1 MPHARTGTHG
11 FSLVELLTAMVV
23 LALLVVLAAP
33 ALRDLMARQQ
43 VRGAGN
49 DLVADLQVARTQAA
63 GSGGL
68 VGVVALAGGWQEGW
82 EVWPDAD
89 PDSAGFTVPADRG
102 RLLRAHGALPRNV
115 RMAAIRGDSLDRVV
129 FAADG
134 GAYDPQLL
142 ARATADTVFSVCKPA
157 GGRAQAVRVTLRAS
171 GRVESHRDDG
181 VVGAEC
187 P

>member
-1 MPHARTGTHG
+1 MLHVRTGAQG
-11 FSLVELLTAMVV
+11 FSLVELLTAMAV
-23 LALLVVLAAP
+23 LALLVALAAP

-49 DLVADLQVARTQAA
+49 DLVADLQAARTQAA

-68 VGVVALAGGWQEGW
+68 VGVVARAGGWREGW
-82 EVWPDAD
+82 EVWPDVD
-89 PDSAGFTVPADRG
+89 PDSAGFTVPADRS
-102 RLLRAHGALPRNV
+102 RLLRAHGALPRDV
-115 RMAAIRGDSLDRVV
+115 RMAATRGSSLDRVV

-134 GAYDPQLL
+134 GTYDPLL
-142 ARATADTVFSVCKPA
+142 LVRATADTVFSVCKPV
-157 GGRAQAVRVTLRAS
+157 GRAQAVRVTLRAS

-181 VVGAEC
+181 TGGAEC